1 MGIDPATIGLLA
13 TLGGTAYSM
22 TQKRRPPPGP
32 GPPPVMQEGEPLSK
46 KKPKKYRPPA
56 QIFGDKDLRLGA
68 AGQLGRT
75 G

>member
-1 MGIDPATIGLLA
+1 MGIEAITLAA
-13 TLGGTAYSM
+13 TLGGMAYSM
-22 TQKRRPPPGP
+22 TRKSPKPPTP
-32 GPPPVMQEGEPLSK
+32 GPPPVMQEGEPLK

-68 AGQLGRT
+68 TGQLGMT